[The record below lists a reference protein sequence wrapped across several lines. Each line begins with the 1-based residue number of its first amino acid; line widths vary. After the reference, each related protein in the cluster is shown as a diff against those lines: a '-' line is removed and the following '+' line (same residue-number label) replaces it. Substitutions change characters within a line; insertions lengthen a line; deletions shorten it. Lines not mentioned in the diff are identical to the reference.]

1 MDPLDM
7 VGDRRKKSIT
17 YSLTFSFQKYICT
30 KYIIESYIK
39 LAAAEENTKDLM
51 KVILILDDVFF

>member
-30 KYIIESYIK
+30 YLAYNRILYQAGCSRGKPKRSDESDI
-39 LAAAEENTKDLM
+39 D
-51 KVILILDDVFF
+51 IG

>member
-17 YSLTFSFQKYICT
+17 YLLFHSKNIYLCT

-51 KVILILDDVFF
+51 KVILIIDDVFF

>member
-30 KYIIESYIK
+30 QYIIESYIK